1 MIQQKDLFSIP
12 FYDKTYFSGSYQ
24 GMRYRLEK
32 ITSEEEACL
41 LASCWPGPYCYTAT
55 EDDKKKTNT
64 FEYSEAGISLA
75 WQLVKSDLYRE
86 RSTLLLRHNIITS
99 WRRTILYSS

>member
-75 WQLVKSDLYRE
+75 C
-86 RSTLLLRHNIITS
+86 S
-99 WRRTILYSS
+99 WLNQIYIENEALFSSVTI